1 MLDWNTW
8 NHQTVQKKQ
17 KNKKKKQLRL
27 IWKRYLQNTFTNY
40 IFDIYVKT
48 GFGIK

>member
-1 MLDWNTW
+1 MEPINFVDLSQIELLEIKLFD
-8 NHQTVQKKQ
+8 HLTVCI
-17 KNKKKKQLRL
+17 KNV
-27 IWKRYLQNTFTNY
+27 FTNH

>member
-1 MLDWNTW
+1 MLNWIVRKR
-8 NHQTVQKKQ
+8 TVSSFKYV
-17 KNKKKKQLRL
+17 
-27 IWKRYLQNTFTNY
+27 YLQNVFTNH